1 MREQVMMLSW
11 DARSHFCPANLY
23 AQHSVFDMQPPN
35 RIRCA
40 KHSVSFCNFPN
51 EAIKHNT
58 SCAGHTCNF
67 HILKELP
74 AHLYVNTLSNVATRH
89 LHACLAPGIY
99 RTRHISHAC
108 LAPAIY
114 RTRHFA
120 RVPSTSHIS
129 HQAYIAPG
137 IYRTRA

>member
-1 MREQVMMLSW
+1 
-11 DARSHFCPANLY
+11 
-23 AQHSVFDMQPPN
+23 
-35 RIRCA
+35 
-40 KHSVSFCNFPN
+40 
-51 EAIKHNT
+51 
-58 SCAGHTCNF
+58 
-67 HILKELP
+67 
-74 AHLYVNTLSNVATRH
+74 